1 MDNID
6 AVSTLAALA
15 QASRL
20 AVFRQLVE
28 LGPDG
33 STPGELVQA
42 LGIPPNTL
50 SFHLKALAQAG
61 LVVAE
66 PSGRFIRYRAGF
78 DRMQALVDFL
88 TRNCC
93 GGDPTRCAPVVAACV
108 PTSAKPTRK
117 PTARAGTKRAG
128 SAVPRAGT
136 KAVASPPR
144 RASPTRARTR
154 RG

>member
-1 MDNID
+1 MDNTD

-20 AVFRQLVE
+20 AVFRHLVE

-78 DRMQALVDFL
+78 GRMQALVDFL

-93 GGDPTRCAPVVAACV
+93 GGDLTRCAPISAACV
-108 PTSAKPTRK
+108 PGTAKRTGKPAAMKSTK
-117 PTARAGTKRAG
+117 HAMKAPPTAPANT
-128 SAVPRAGT
+128 
-136 KAVASPPR
+136 VA
-144 RASPTRARTR
+144 RASRRSSTTRARAR
-154 RG
+154 RT